1 MIEIKVFYLVDNNE
15 DDIIHKTAILLILG
29 KVITVSQLK
38 KEIAEILA
46 SENGIY
52 LFSMESIKIEQI
64 SIIRGEMLDE
74 LKIDQ
79 SYSLQLRNTQTQLIP
94 IKKLNTSNQTT
105 LQHLTISGFNLMDSE
120 IQISCEILDIEGR
133 LKLFPNFQGSKIS
146 VLIFRPNPKIHFTIG
161 GDCSALNIKSSVI
174 DKLRLQELC
183 VGAPAEIIGRIFK
196 SYKRSDNQEL
206 LILEDGSVIGSLDI
220 HEVELHGPNT
230 TIGIHADASS
240 KILSIEIADNTKI
253 KNRFVAT
260 EKS

>member
-1 MIEIKVFYLVDNNE
+1 MAKGKWQVPGGRLSASTPIAPAFGIDSALRLLLRIALFQALV
-15 DDIIHKTAILLILG
+15 
-29 KVITVSQLK
+29 
-38 KEIAEILA
+38 
-46 SENGIY
+46 
-52 LFSMESIKIEQI
+52 
-64 SIIRGEMLDE
+64 
-74 LKIDQ
+74 
-79 SYSLQLRNTQTQLIP
+79 
-94 IKKLNTSNQTT
+94 
-105 LQHLTISGFNLMDSE
+105 GFNLMDSE

-161 GDCSALNIKSSVI
+161 GDCSALNIKGSFI